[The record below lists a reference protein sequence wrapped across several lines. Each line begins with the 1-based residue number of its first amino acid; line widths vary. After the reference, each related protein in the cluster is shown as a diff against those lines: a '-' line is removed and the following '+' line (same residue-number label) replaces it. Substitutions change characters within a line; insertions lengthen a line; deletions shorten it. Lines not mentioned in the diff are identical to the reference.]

1 MGGAQHYP
9 SFFQHWRWV
18 ALRSTHPTRANKMQM
33 KYVLNSPE
41 KSPGLLRK
49 LAALIVTVAMV
60 GLVLMFSAVLFAI
73 IIVVGTMAWA
83 YLWWKTRELRKQMR
97 NFPPGEVKREENM
110 SDGKV
115 FEGEA
120 IRVVD
125 PQDGR

>member
-1 MGGAQHYP
+1 
-9 SFFQHWRWV
+9 
-18 ALRSTHPTRANKMQM
+18 MQM
-33 KYVLNSPE
+33 KYVLNSPA

-73 IIVVGTMAWA
+73 IIVVGTIAWA

-97 NFPPGEVKREENM
+97 NFPPREVKREEQM

-115 FEGEA
+115 FEGEV

-125 PQDGR
+125 SQDGR